1 MEARRTLL
9 NARDYEVAAGE
20 VLPPGALGYYAGG
33 ANDETTLHDNVSA
46 FGRWFLRPRI
56 LVDVTGCTTTTTVL
70 GQEISLP
77 IVVAPVAFQRIAYPA
92 GERAMARA
100 ARAVGTI
107 MCLSTNTTV
116 ASAEIAAIDPLRW
129 FQLYAFEDEGLTRE
143 LVAQARAGGFTA
155 LVLTVDSP
163 VRGRRE
169 RDSRTGFAI
178 PDDLGVAV
186 YDSRGITPQRA
197 MSMFS
202 RSLTWDDVERFATDS
217 GLPVILKGIL
227 TAEDARLACQ
237 HGAAGLVVSNHGGRQ
252 LDGTLAS
259 IDALPEVA
267 EAVDGRIEVL
277 LDGGIRRGTDV
288 VKALALG
295 ARAVLAGRAP
305 FWGLVVDGE
314 AGATRVLELLRD
326 EILLALQLLG
336 CNAPGEVARAH
347 VTRRP

>member
-1 MEARRTLL
+1 MERLL
-9 NARDYEVAAGE
+9 NARDYEVAASE
-20 VLPPGALGYYAGG
+20 LLPPGALGYYAGG
-33 ANDETTLHDNVSA
+33 ANDESTLQDSVSA

-56 LVDVTGCTTTTTVL
+56 LVDVTDCSTATTVL

-77 IVVAPVAFQRIAYPA
+77 IVIAPLAFQRIGHAE
-92 GERAMARA
+92 GEIAMARA

-116 ASAEIAAIDPLRW
+116 PSAEVAAVDPLRW
-129 FQLYAFEDEGLTRE
+129 FQLYAFEDEGLTRD
-143 LVAQARAGGFTA
+143 LVAQARDGGFTA

-169 RDSRTGFAI
+169 RDRRAGFAI
-178 PDDLGVAV
+178 PADLGVAV
-186 YDSRGITPQRA
+186 YDSRGITPERA

-202 RSLTWDDVERFATDS
+202 RSLTWDDVARFAAES

-227 TAEDARLACQ
+227 TAEDAKLACE

-288 VKALALG
+288 LKALALG

-336 CNAPGEVARAH
+336 CNAPDEVTRAH